1 MIRGSRLTR
10 RLLVTAVVVGFTLIP
25 LQAVAN
31 GEFEF
36 ATPLFGLAATPGG
49 TLLVADAGAGIVEV
63 RGDELTLLAEL
74 PGVTDVDPVGARG
87 TMWAVGGAGNWGVYQ
102 VTRNHTRQIA
112 DLLAFETAVNP
123 HPEAID
129 SNPFD
134 IEANRRGAVVA
145 DAGGND
151 LLSIDRHGN
160 VDWIAV
166 LPDEL
171 VSTTNIKA
179 LAGCPT
185 PVPGFEFACE
195 LPDMMPAQG
204 VATSVAIG
212 PDGTY
217 YVGELKGFPA
227 PTNES
232 RIWRIDP
239 SANHADCAVSPLCTV
254 VADGGFT
261 SIVDLVF
268 GPQGLYVTEIDEASW
283 AAVEFGLGAVGGTV
297 NVCNIATWDC
307 SVVATGLDIP
317 IATATT
323 PGGHVFTALSGLIT
337 GVGEIVDLS

>member
-1 MIRGSRLTR
+1 MRRGSRSTR
-10 RLLVTAVVVGFTLIP
+10 RMLTTAVVIGFTLIP
-25 LQAVAN
+25 LQATADRV
-31 GEFEF
+31 FEF
-36 ATPLFGLAATPGG
+36 ATPIFGLAATGG
-49 TLLVADAGAGIVEV
+49 SLLVADAGAGIVEV

-74 PGVTDVDPVGARG
+74 PGLSDVDPAGNG
-87 TMWAVGGAGNWGVYQ
+87 NIWAVGGAGNWGVYQ
-102 VTRNHTRQIA
+102 VNRNHTRQIA
-112 DLLAFETAVNP
+112 DLLEFETAVNP

-134 IEANRRGAVVA
+134 IEAGRHGGAIVA
-145 DAGGND
+145 DAGGNS
-151 LLSIDRHGN
+151 LLSVDNSGN
-160 VDWIAV
+160 VDWIAT

-171 VSTTNIKA
+171 VSTANIKG
-179 LAGCPT
+179 LAGCPN
-185 PVPGFEFACE
+185 PAEGFEFACE

-212 PDGTY
+212 PDGAY

-239 SANHADCAVSPLCTV
+239 SARHAECGISPLCTV
-254 VADGGFT
+254 VVDGGFT
-261 SIVDLVF
+261 SIVDLVL

-297 NVCNIATWDC
+297 NVCNITTWAC

-317 IATATT
+317 IATAVT
-323 PGGHVFTALSGLIT
+323 PRGDVFTALSGLIS
-337 GVGEIVDLS
+337 GVGEIVELP